1 MITSKRIQINFHLII
16 LLKNMYITFTGVNIS
31 LHFFIFQLKIITYY
45 INRIVHKSTLQIDV
59 RFPLHLY
66 IKKKKIIR
74 FETFSR
80 KKFYIDE
87 VFLLPYFDQWSSK
100 LLNTDRWHIYTFFKV
115 IHSTK
120 KYTIGSK
127 ICFGS
132 IRKVNECN
140 QSLWK

>member
-1 MITSKRIQINFHLII
+1 
-16 LLKNMYITFTGVNIS
+16 MYITFTGVNIS

-100 LLNTDRWHIYTFFKV
+100 LLNTDR
-115 IHSTK
+115 
-120 KYTIGSK
+120 
-127 ICFGS
+127 
-132 IRKVNECN
+132 
-140 QSLWK
+140 